1 MTSIPQGPT
10 LYAETLPAGE
20 DLSGSQFYFVKRSSD
35 TYVACDAVT
44 DLPDGVL
51 QNKPE
56 LGEPCEVIAIGPT
69 KLSADAAIAVGAFIG
84 PSADGQATTR
94 TPNHAGSNYACGR
107 ARGAASDAGNI
118 IAGYVNCIT
127 PVLGA

>member
-1 MTSIPQGPT
+1 MTAIPQGPT

-20 DLSGSQFYFVKRSSD
+20 DLSAKRFYFVKRSGD
-35 TYVACDAVT
+35 TYVACAAVT

-56 LGEPCEVIAIGPT
+56 LGQPCEVIAFGPT

-107 ARGAASDAGNI
+107 ARGAASVAGNI
-118 IAGYVNCIT
+118 IPAIINCIT